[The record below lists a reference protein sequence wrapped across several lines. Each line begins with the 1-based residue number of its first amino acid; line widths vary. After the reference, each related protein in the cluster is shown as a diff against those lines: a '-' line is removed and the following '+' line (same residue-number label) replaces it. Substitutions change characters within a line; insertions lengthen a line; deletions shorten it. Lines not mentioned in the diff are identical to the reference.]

1 MPSEVSSI
9 SMRRLRRFCA
19 AVAVVA
25 ALASCPAAFAVPPED
40 AAAIELGIGGFVAEM
55 EASSPAKRMD
65 YGELT
70 VSLFLQ
76 AHGRAPSPA
85 EFFVV
90 RGVAEMFSATPE
102 EMLSLVLREDQPG
115 PTWEQCH
122 RFLERSGAKQF
133 QPSSDAAALAA
144 ALAATPQEELL
155 AEMDAA
161 DGAKAGLLS
170 ADGDGPLTTP
180 AAPLDYPTY
189 FGYFHDHSELSLDA
203 EGDPYEAYRTARDL
217 AELDFYS
224 LADHAEFLILWPWD
238 NKWDILRDAANAAY
252 QPHQFAALWGFE
264 WSNPLLGHITVV
276 NSGPLISA
284 VDTYSL
290 GSFHRWL
297 MKQAGTFAH
306 FNHPGDFDYTGQ
318 EFRRFRLFPEA
329 VPRLVGMELWNES
342 NGFDRYHY
350 AGSWESDTSF
360 FDLALQQGWRIAPGG
375 GQDNHRR
382 GWGLRN
388 DFRIGVQA
396 RELTRDGIAEAFLA
410 RRFYSTEDK
419 NLLLDFR
426 SSGHP
431 MGSRLAGLPRVF
443 TVSVGDRSGD
453 RFERVRLFRNGE
465 LVQEAAVSGNAVE
478 AVFEDPDGAGNDYYS
493 VIVTQADDGDRNGRN
508 DEAISAP
515 IWFEDGLEDT
525 PRTPACGAVMTAG
538 GGDAGDSGLLAA
550 GGAISLLLVL
560 LRRRPVLE
568 CPR

>member
-1 MPSEVSSI
+1 MAYSNFRIFSREFRCVFAI
-9 SMRRLRRFCA
+9 AA
-19 AVAVVA
+19 AVAVCAGAVA
-25 ALASCPAAFAVPPED
+25 APPQD
-40 AAAIELGIGGFVAEM
+40 AAAIQSGIAGFVAVVET
-55 EASSPAKRMD
+55 SSPAKRLD

-70 VSLFLQ
+70 VALFLQ

-85 EFFVV
+85 EYFMI
-90 RGVAEMFSATPE
+90 RETAEAFSATPE
-102 EMLSLVLREDQPG
+102 EVLSLVLREDQPG
-115 PTWEQCH
+115 PTWDQCR
-122 RFLERSGAKQF
+122 RFLERVRAKGAAV
-133 QPSSDAAALAA
+133 PPDAAALAA
-144 ALAATPQEELL
+144 ELAAIPPDQVLREL
-155 AEMDAA
+155 DAL
-161 DGAKAGLLS
+161 DGAKS
-170 ADGDGPLTTP
+170 GDAPAVPEAPQSEP
-180 AAPLDYPTY
+180 AAGVAYATY

-203 EGDPYEAYRTARDL
+203 EGDPYQAYRTARDL

-224 LADHAEFLILWPWD
+224 LADHAEYLILWPWD
-238 NKWDILRDAANAAY
+238 NKWDILCDAANAAY

-276 NSGPLISA
+276 NSEGFVSA

-297 MKQAGTFAH
+297 SKQAGPFAF

-318 EFRRFRLFPEA
+318 EFRRFRLFPEG
-329 VPRLVGMELWNES
+329 VPNLVGMELWNES

-396 RELTRDGIAEAFLA
+396 LELTRDGIAEAFLA

-431 MGSRLAGLPRVF
+431 MGSQLAGLPRVF
-443 TVSVGDRSGD
+443 TVTAGDRGGD
-453 RFERVRLFRNGE
+453 GFERVRLFRNGE
-465 LVQEAAVSGNAVE
+465 LVREAAVSGNAVE
-478 AVFEDPDGAGNDYYS
+478 VVFEDPDGAGNDYYY
-493 VIVTQADDGDRNGRN
+493 VIVTQTDDGDRNGRN

-515 IWFEDGLEDT
+515 IWFLDAAKEEARK
-525 PRTPACGAVMTAG
+525 PVCGTVMTTDG
-538 GGDAGDSGLLAA
+538 RGAGDLGLLAS
-550 GGAISLLLVL
+550 GGVVALLLAL